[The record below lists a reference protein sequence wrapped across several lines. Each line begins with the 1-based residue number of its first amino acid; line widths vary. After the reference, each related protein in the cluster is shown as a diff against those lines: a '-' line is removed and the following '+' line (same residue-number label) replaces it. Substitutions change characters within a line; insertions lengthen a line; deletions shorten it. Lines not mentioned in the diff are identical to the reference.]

1 MEQQLSELKLVL
13 AQPDMQGLVDD
24 EFSQVSPFVVLIV
37 PPGPP
42 LRARPL
48 SLSLSLALFLWA
60 GRGPY
65 MLTRVLSGA
74 FHIARLCTYPN
85 RLCEPG
91 LQALAD
97 TPSA

>member
-48 SLSLSLALFLWA
+48 SLSLARSLPL
-60 GRGPY
+60 GRARSIHAD
-65 MLTRVLSGA
+65 TGA
-74 FHIARLCTYPN
+74 FGCIPYC
-85 RLCEPG
+85 
-91 LQALAD
+91 
-97 TPSA
+97 SAVHLSKPLV